1 LPHPDIKISP
11 MSGDIVGNTKNF
23 ITVRYAPTTF
33 TTAEAVFEFRTSEFD
48 FQPYPIRIVGS
59 A

>member
-1 LPHPDIKISP
+1 
-11 MSGDIVGNTKNF
+11 MTGDIVGNTKNF